1 MINSI
6 NSPIL
11 GTIKQTNEIK
21 ENNNKNTPSN
31 VGITDTTSKVKSDN
45 NILDESKVKSIKESN
60 ISPVSSLL
68 NFNKI
73 GNSVDSPE
81 QLKKD
86 AKVLFDNIY
95 KKDPENFKRILSSVY
110 GQKDPAKLNE
120 LLQKFENGELPLPD
134 IKFISSD
141 TLKGANGAYS
151 SENGGTIYLNESLKG
166 NKSALLSVI
175 VEETGHHFDKILGD
189 SDTEG
194 DEGQMLLASIN
205 KGEPLNEE
213 EMSLLKQERDTGK
226 IVIDGKEV
234 EVEFAL
240 PLVAIWVGRA
250 TAATTVDAF
259 LEVGIGAITGTPPG
273 LSTLVEDAMLNLIPG
288 LGEGNKVKNVAKLTE
303 AIDKVIDVV
312 KAFKNLK
319 VPGSGDLI
327 KKISACKDE
336 MLKAVESG
344 NLKKAQDTFKNLI
357 GAIREVQVASSLEK
371 GGAKIVQLGKDI
383 KDPVTKEL
391 LTEIDVISEEA
402 GKKVF
407 NQVKS
412 GNAVNYGRGS
422 KDSWAKFTNQVD
434 RTIEAA
440 KAEGASV
447 KYYVDKI
454 SDEALEYLTSRG
466 IQVIKNADLH

>member
-95 KKDPENFKRILSSVY
+95 KKDPENFKKILSSVY
-110 GQKDPAKLNE
+110 AQKDPAKLNE
-120 LLQKFENGELPLPD
+120 LIQKFEKGELQIPD

-226 IVIDGKEV
+226 LVIDGKEV

-240 PLVAIWVGRA
+240 PLVVIWVGKA
-250 TAATTVDAF
+250 AIATTVDAF

-273 LSTLVEDAMLNLIPG
+273 LSTHVINGMLNLIPG
-288 LGEGNKVKNVAKLTE
+288 LGEGNKVKNVAKLTK
-303 AIDKVIDVV
+303 AIDKVIDAV
-312 KAFKNLK
+312 KELEKLK
-319 VPGSGDLI
+319 VLGSQKLI
-327 KKISACKDE
+327 GNMSKYKDE

-344 NLKKAQDTFKNLI
+344 DLSKAKDMFKSLI
-357 GAIREVQVASSLEK
+357 GSLREGQVASALEK

-383 KDPVTKEL
+383 KKPR
-391 LTEIDVISEEA
+391 TEIDVISEEA

-412 GNAVNYGRGS
+412 GGAANVSRGS
-422 KDSWAKFTNQVD
+422 NSWNKFINQID
-434 RTIEAA
+434 NTIEAA

-447 KYYVDKI
+447 KYYVDNI
-454 SDEALEYLTSRG
+454 SDDALAYLRSKG
-466 IQVIKNADLH
+466 IQVIKNADFLH